1 MNYTKAKIVKD
12 RGIQLSGGK
21 EKEAFVPTDL
31 LPGVKDAF
39 IHDGFLII
47 TGDGD
52 ESLSINSLDPKEIQQ
67 HILDNVKAG
76 FSFKG
81 SNSSLVDEKSPSLA
95 VDTSAI
101 HNRFSDLADK
111 INQAHA
117 KFTSE
122 PPIVPQ
128 QPQDNKNNTK

>member
-1 MNYTKAKIVKD
+1 MNYTKAKVIKD

-21 EKEAFVPTDL
+21 QKEAFIDTSI

-39 IHDGFLII
+39 IHDDFLII
-47 TGDGD
+47 TGDGE
-52 ESLSINSLDPKEIQQ
+52 ESLSINSLDPKEIQD
-67 HILDNVKAG
+67 HILSNVKAG
-76 FSFKG
+76 FSFSG
-81 SNSSLVDEKSPSLA
+81 SNSSLVDEKNPSIA

-101 HNRFSDLADK
+101 HNQFKDLSDK

-122 PPIVPQ
+122 PPIQ
-128 QPQDNKNNTK
+128 QNNQPKNK